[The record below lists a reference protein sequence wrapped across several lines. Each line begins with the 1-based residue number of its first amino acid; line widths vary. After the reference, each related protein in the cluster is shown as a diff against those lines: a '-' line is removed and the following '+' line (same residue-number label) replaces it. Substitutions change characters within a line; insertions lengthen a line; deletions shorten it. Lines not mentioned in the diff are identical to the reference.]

1 MTLPLWCCPSSI
13 QIHELIHVASAMS
26 PIVVL
31 VSLTSFLMC
40 FLTLSLARFGAEEL
54 RMRLDRLERVTIGL
68 LASVELLRPNC
79 RETEKP
85 SSTPRLQTWTP
96 LGLPLLEVQKVHSQV
111 ACFFLR
117 RDSVECVQVQY
128 SSDKRAFLIQVPEP
142 FSLPVES
149 PFLSRRRSS
158 STDSCKKSPLH
169 EYPSDIA
176 RTTSAVTPRNH
187 AKSKR
192 DMSAQCLGHHQQGLA
207 GHKASASWDSSRCGV
222 PSASESWE
230 SSRCGVPLGVLSKMQ
245 RHSTMT
251 TAQNDAADTR
261 EWVSH
266 AGSHY
271 PKRVA
276 SHSPKKVTV
285 QSKLPVDRT
294 KKAQPK
300 RQNDTQPNRIASAPQ
315 LAAHNSVTIHHLSSG
330 SLKIHN
336 HHIWHMPGHWNHF
349 QNK

>member
-1 MTLPLWCCPSSI
+1 MTLPLWRCPIPI
-13 QIHELIHVASAMS
+13 QELSAMS

-40 FLTLSLARFGAEEL
+40 FLTLSMARCEAEKL
-54 RMRLDRLERVTIGL
+54 RLRLDRLERVTIGL

-79 RETEKP
+79 RETEEP
-85 SSTPRLQTWTP
+85 SSTPRLQPWTPRNP
-96 LGLPLLEVQKVHSQV
+96 LGLPLLEVQTVHSQV

-117 RDSVECVQVQY
+117 RDCVECVQVKF
-128 SSDKRAFLIQVPEP
+128 SFDKRAFLIQVPDP
-142 FSLPVES
+142 LSLPVES

-169 EYPSDIA
+169 ELPSDIA
-176 RTTSAVTPRNH
+176 RTTSAVNPRNH

-192 DMSAQCLGHHQQGLA
+192 DMSAQCLGHHHQGLA

-230 SSRCGVPLGVLSKMQ
+230 SSRCGAPLGVLSKMQ

-276 SHSPKKVTV
+276 SHSPKIGTV

-294 KKAQPK
+294 KKSKPK

-315 LAAHNSVTIHHLSSG
+315 LATHNSATIHHLSSG
-330 SLKIHN
+330 NLKFHN
-336 HHIWHMPGHWNHF
+336 HHILHMPGHWNHF
-349 QNK
+349 QNN

>member
-1 MTLPLWCCPSSI
+1 MILRKIEHTTRDFMTLPLWRCPIPI
-13 QIHELIHVASAMS
+13 QELSAMS

-40 FLTLSLARFGAEEL
+40 FLTLSMARCEAEKL
-54 RMRLDRLERVTIGL
+54 RLRLDRLERVTIGL

-79 RETEKP
+79 RETEEP
-85 SSTPRLQTWTP
+85 SSTPRLQPWTPRNP
-96 LGLPLLEVQKVHSQV
+96 LGLPLLEVQTVSQV

-117 RDSVECVQVQY
+117 RDCVECVQVKF
-128 SSDKRAFLIQVPEP
+128 SFDKRAFLIQVPDP
-142 FSLPVES
+142 LSLPVES

-158 STDSCKKSPLH
+158 STDSCKKSLSH
-169 EYPSDIA
+169 ECHP
-176 RTTSAVTPRNH
+176 
-187 AKSKR
+187 
-192 DMSAQCLGHHQQGLA
+192 GHHRLA
-207 GHKASASWDSSRCGV
+207 RHKASASWDSSRCGV

-230 SSRCGVPLGVLSKMQ
+230 SSRCGAPLGVLSKMQ

-271 PKRVA
+271 PKRVT
-276 SHSPKKVTV
+276 SHSPKIKTV

-294 KKAQPK
+294 KKSKPK

-315 LAAHNSVTIHHLSSG
+315 LATHNSATIHHLSSG
-330 SLKIHN
+330 NLKFHN
-336 HHIWHMPGHWNHF
+336 HHILHMPGHWNHF
-349 QNK
+349 QNN